1 MGTNEQFYK
10 TLPSFTEFNGLFDS
24 THYQPAPSDW
34 WVVITDVKGSTRAI
48 EQGRYRDVN
57 TIGAATI
64 ASLQN
69 VMGTEPFPFAFGGD
83 GATALIP
90 GHQKNHAES
99 ELNALR
105 KLAEDKFGL
114 GLRVGMV
121 SVAELEKENLPV
133 LVAKYQLK
141 SQYPLAVF
149 RGGALTRAEEKV
161 KADEAKYE
169 IPAQEAGETDLSNLS
184 CRWQALQSQN
194 GKIITLIVTALTANK
209 PETYASFTKS
219 LEEIMDGRIEE
230 ANPVKPQK
238 MRYLPL
244 LKMLSSE
251 GRFQTRFAPF
261 VLRMLE
267 IIMAWLIF
275 GTRLFKLIRPMRHY
289 VENNP
294 SHSDYRKFDE
304 MLRMVLDC
312 SVEQSM
318 AIQALC
324 DELYKKGD
332 IHYGVHCSQEAL
344 MTCYVP
350 TMKDGEHIHFI
361 DGGNGGYAM
370 AAKQMK
376 AQSKAPA
383 V

>member
-1 MGTNEQFYK
+1 MATNEQFYRE
-10 TLPSFTEFNGLFDS
+10 LPAFTEFNGLFDS
-24 THYQPAPSDW
+24 AQYQPAPSDW
-34 WVVITDVKGSTRAI
+34 WVVITDVKGSTLAI

-57 TIGAATI
+57 TIGAASI

-90 GHQKNHAES
+90 GHQKSNAES

-105 KLAEDKFGL
+105 KLAEEKFGL

-121 SVAELEKENLPV
+121 SIAELEEENLPV

-169 IPAQEAGETDLSNLS
+169 IPVQDAKETDLSNLS
-184 CRWQALQSQN
+184 CRWQALPAQN
-194 GKIITLIVTALTANK
+194 GRIITLIVTALTANK

-230 ANPVKPQK
+230 ANPVKPHA

-244 LKMLSSE
+244 MKMLRSE
-251 GRFQTRFAPF
+251 ARFQSRFTPF

-267 IIMAWLIF
+267 IIMAWMIF

-289 VENNP
+289 VESNP
-294 SHSDYRKFDE
+294 SHSDYRKFDD

-312 SVEQSM
+312 SKEQSM
-318 AIQALC
+318 AIQRLC
-324 DELYKKGD
+324 ETLYNNGD
-332 IHYGVHCSQEAL
+332 IRYGIHYSEEAV

-361 DGGNGGYAM
+361 DGGDGGYAM

-376 AQSKAPA
+376 AQSKAAA